1 MVIKPAIV
9 NFNRFYQYT
18 YVIGEH
24 IFKKRCQN
32 LPSQKFFGH
41 FNGKKKLQIDP
52 KWSETCKK
60 QETGDTEFSP
70 VASASNQQSTNLP
83 LENVDTSYHIKFPQI
98 LSINVA
104 WVPIGAH

>member
-1 MVIKPAIV
+1 MWSENIFSKNDVKIYLPKSFLVIL
-9 NFNRFYQYT
+9 T
-18 YVIGEH
+18 E
-24 IFKKRCQN
+24 
-32 LPSQKFFGH
+32 
-41 FNGKKKLQIDP
+41 KKKLQIDP